1 MKKLT
6 NLALALA
13 TLFAFHVSSL
23 AQNTFPSTG
32 NVGIGTTTTTNSALN
47 VVASGQSGVVSTVT
61 NTGSGWFQGVG
72 AQLTQNAANPSGAG
86 IWGITNFVVTGH
98 PSGTNVN
105 LLIPSMNVVE
115 HAAAGTMT
123 EGRAVQGE
131 ILMGQTAGNM
141 NDAMCFYATSSI
153 INGTT
158 SSGTI
163 GSGYGFYLAPFSSN
177 FVNKYGFYI
186 NDATANNYLA
196 GTMSIG
202 TTSTQGYS
210 LAVNGKAIFT
220 KAVVKLFA
228 NWPDYVFKTDYRLP
242 SLGSLKT
249 YIRTNGHL
257 PEMPTAAEVSEKGI
271 DLGANQALL
280 LKKVEEMTLYII
292 HQDEKLTSQ
301 QEEIETLKRQMK
313 DLSLKAK

>member
-13 TLFAFHVSSL
+13 AVFAFHGSSL
-23 AQNTFPSTG
+23 AQNTFPATG
-32 NVGIGTTTTTNSALN
+32 NVGIGTNAPSTTL
-47 VVASGQSGVVSTVT
+47 QVVSNNLQGISGTAN
-61 NTGSGWFQGVG
+61 NTGSGFFGGNSLSVN
-72 AQLTQNAANPSGAG
+72 QNAANTSGTGVQVLSA
-86 IWGITNFVVTGH
+86 FLFDGH
-98 PSGTNVN
+98 PAGSNIITSTPGIFCT
-105 LLIPSMNVVE
+105 LHQAS
-115 HAAAGTMT
+115 GTMT
-123 EGRAVQGE
+123 EGRGVMGQ
-131 ILMGQTAGNM
+131 ILMGPTAGNM
-141 NDAMCFYATSSI
+141 DHSMCFYANTGT
-153 INGTT
+153 INNAPTT
-158 SSGTI
+158 GTI
-163 GSGYGFYLAPFSSN
+163 GTGYGFYCAPFSSN
-177 FVNKYGFYI
+177 FINKYGFYI

-220 KAVVKLFA
+220 QAVVKLFA
-228 NWPDYVFKTDYRLP
+228 NWPDYVFKTDYQLP

-257 PEMPTAAEVSEKGI
+257 PEVPTAAEVSEKGI

-292 HQDEKLTSQ
+292 HQDEKLSSQ
-301 QEEIETLKRQMK
+301 QEEIETLKRQMRE
-313 DLSLKAK
+313 LSPKVK